1 MDHSCKGQL
10 AGNAGFLFPRPFPII
25 SGSSSPGRA
34 TASQAVGS
42 GFESRL
48 PLQSQF
54 TCHPVIYSFVLI
66 NFVVLKECNGNRCIE
81 QKT

>member
-1 MDHSCKGQL
+1 MTGSCLMQYDSKNRNLKFVQQEFFIL
-10 AGNAGFLFPRPFPII
+10 HK

-48 PLQSQF
+48 PLN
-54 TCHPVIYSFVLI
+54 VELI
-66 NFVVLKECNGNRCIE
+66 FAC
-81 QKT
+81 

>member
-1 MDHSCKGQL
+1 MQHQEKML
-10 AGNAGFLFPRPFPII
+10 WGFEKVLLSQRP

-48 PLQSQF
+48 PLDLTQAS
-54 TCHPVIYSFVLI
+54 PKESIYFKTPSKNFFVASSVLLFSSALI
-66 NFVVLKECNGNRCIE
+66 
-81 QKT
+81 

>member
-1 MDHSCKGQL
+1 MCKLVPTAIGQK
-10 AGNAGFLFPRPFPII
+10 

-48 PLQSQF
+48 PL
-54 TCHPVIYSFVLI
+54 CKLI
-66 NFVVLKECNGNRCIE
+66 PIVAPATNQKGLKTLLLFRW
-81 QKT
+81 

>member
-1 MDHSCKGQL
+1 M
-10 AGNAGFLFPRPFPII
+10 FL

-48 PLQSQF
+48 PLWKIF
-54 TCHPVIYSFVLI
+54 
-66 NFVVLKECNGNRCIE
+66 NFCICPRCKQDQLDRLPPPGLLPAEMWLVRRTMDEKSGGIAANSGTYVE
-81 QKT
+81 Q